1 MLRKWDMRMWG
12 MAMLISTWS
21 KDPSTKVGAVI
32 MDMKHRVVST
42 GFNGYA
48 RGVKDCEDE
57 KRNAEI
63 RNLKTIHAEIN
74 AITFAN
80 QDLSDCSIFVYPSHP
95 CTNCAAIIIQSGI
108 SRVITAKPSVE
119 SSRWAR
125 DMKLASFM
133 LSQASV
139 EVIYLL

>member
-1 MLRKWDMRMWG
+1 MWE
-12 MAMLISTWS
+12 MAKLVSTWS

-32 MDMKHRVVST
+32 MDMKHRVIST

-48 RGVKDCEDE
+48 RGVRDCEDE

-74 AITFAN
+74 AVTFAN
-80 QDLSDCSIFVYPSHP
+80 QDLSDCTIFVYASHP
-95 CTNCAAIIIQSGI
+95 CTNCAAVIIQSGI
-108 SRVITAKPSVE
+108 RRVVTAKPSVE
-119 SSRWAR
+119 PNRWAY

-133 LSQASV
+133 FSQASV
-139 EVIYLL
+139 EVNYLL